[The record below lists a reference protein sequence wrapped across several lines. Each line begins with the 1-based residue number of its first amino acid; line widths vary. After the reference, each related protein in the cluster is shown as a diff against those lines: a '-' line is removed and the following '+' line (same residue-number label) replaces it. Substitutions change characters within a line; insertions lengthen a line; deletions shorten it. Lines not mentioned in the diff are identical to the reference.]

1 MVAWGLGLGGWSDE
15 VGEGGISMES
25 KKLLEE
31 MGILILFVVTIL
43 QMYKYL

>member
-1 MVAWGLGLGGWSDE
+1 VVAWGLGLGGWSDK

-31 MGILILFVVTIL
+31 MGILF
-43 QMYKYL
+43 

>member
-1 MVAWGLGLGGWSDE
+1 MVAWGLGLEGWSDE
-15 VGEGGISMES
+15 VREEGISKEP